1 MMNIVLVSGSV
12 RTDSAN
18 SAVLRAAAAHLAEA
32 DVPGSPVAAVTAS
45 VGDVPLY
52 SEDVE
57 DEGWPQPVQELRDV
71 VAAADA
77 LIIST
82 PEYNGSMPGGLKN
95 ALDWLSRPYGASM
108 LEGKLVATVSAS
120 PSPHGAK
127 WAQDH
132 LRHVLGVCSARLI
145 NAEEVTVPQ
154 VFDARDDS
162 GDIVDPEILGA
173 IRSLA
178 DEVAAAC
185 FADAGLSIK
194 GSEA

>member
-1 MMNIVLVSGSV
+1 MVSIVLVSGSV

-18 SAVLRAAAAHLAEA
+18 SAVLRAAAAHLVGAGGE
-32 DVPGSPVAAVTAS
+32 GSPISVATAPI
-45 VGDVPLY
+45 GDVPLY

-57 DEGWPQPVQELRDV
+57 AAGWPEPVQALRDV
-71 VAAADA
+71 VAAADG

-95 ALDWLSRPYGASM
+95 ALDWLSRPYGASL

-132 LRHVLGVCSARLI
+132 LRHVLDVCSARLI

-154 VFDARDDS
+154 VFDARDAS
-162 GDIVDPEILGA
+162 GDVVDAELLAA
-173 IRSLA
+173 IGSLA

-185 FADAGLSIK
+185 LADADTMAA
-194 GSEA
+194 GS

>member
-1 MMNIVLVSGSV
+1 
-12 RTDSAN
+12 
-18 SAVLRAAAAHLAEA
+18 
-32 DVPGSPVAAVTAS
+32 VATAPIA
-45 VGDVPLY
+45 DVPLY

-57 DEGWPQPVQELRDV
+57 AQGWPAPVEDLRNAV
-71 VAAADA
+71 VAADG

-82 PEYNGSMPGGLKN
+82 PEYNGSIPGGLKN
-95 ALDWLSRPYGASM
+95 ALDWLSRPNGASL
-108 LEGKLVATVSAS
+108 LEGKLVATISAS

-132 LRHVLGVCSARLI
+132 LRHVLDVCSARLI

-162 GDIVDPEILGA
+162 GDVIDAETLAA
-173 IRSLA
+173 IGRLA

-185 FADAGLSIK
+185 LADASGVPA
-194 GSEA
+194 GA